1 MDTGATTAFQDRL
14 ADAVAAKRSV
24 LCVGIDPRLEK
35 VPADV
40 RAESGGSAGMA
51 LGRFGLELLDLVGP
65 HAACVKPN
73 IAFFEAHGLEGLAA
87 YAAILK
93 GARTRGLLVI
103 ADVKRGDMGATAEAY
118 AQAHLARGG
127 DLEADAVTL
136 NGYLGGDS
144 IEPWT
149 TAAAKSGKGL
159 YVLVRTSNPGAKD
172 LQDVVAA
179 DGGRL
184 YERTAALVRGWGEP
198 HVGANGLSLV
208 GAVVGATWPEQTK
221 HLRAMLPTTP
231 FLVPGYGAQGATA
244 RDVAVAFRP
253 DGLGAVVNASRSV
266 TFPAV
271 PQGSSWRDA
280 VVAAAKAAQEELA
293 AAVWPRATA
302 SPLS

>member
-1 MDTGATTAFQDRL
+1 MEAFQDRL
-14 ADAVAAKRSV
+14 AEAVRAKRSV

-35 VPADV
+35 LPADV
-40 RAESGGSAGMA
+40 RAESGRSAGMA

-65 HAACVKPN
+65 YAACVKPN
-73 IAFFEAHGLEGLAA
+73 VAFFEAHGLEGLAA

-93 GARTRGLLVI
+93 GARTRGILTI
-103 ADVKRGDMGATAEAY
+103 ADVKRGDMGTTAEAY
-118 AQAHLARGG
+118 AQAYLTPGG

-136 NGYLGGDS
+136 NGYLGADS

-149 TAAAKSGKGL
+149 ATAAKSGKGL

-172 LQDVVAA
+172 LQDLST
-179 DGGRL
+179 DGGL
-184 YERTAALVRGWGEP
+184 VYERMASLVHGWGER

-208 GAVVGATWPEQTK
+208 GAVVGATWPEQSK
-221 HLRAMLPTTP
+221 RLRAMLPTTP

-244 RDVAVAFRP
+244 QDVAVTFRA

-271 PQGSSWRDA
+271 PPGASWRDA

-293 AAVWPRATA
+293 GAVGPRTATA
-302 SPLS
+302 PA